1 MNHYTSIKIYRD
13 TTSKS
18 MQLSYTHINLYEY
31 FYNLVRQIPDGYIT
45 TYGEL
50 ARALGDI
57 RAARAVGYMLS
68 VNSDPDGIPC
78 YKVVYSDRRVGKY
91 ALGVDEK
98 EKRLRRDGI
107 IISKGIVENFDD
119 RFFSDFRTDYPLVK
133 LQKEQENIAKL
144 ASFDDAEPCKDIG
157 AIDVSYDGRDGY
169 GAIVIYQ
176 NGDYTMKTLYL
187 HVDFPYI
194 PGYLAYRETPFIEKL
209 SEGFN
214 GTLLIDANGLLH
226 PRKCGLATF
235 AGVIMG
241 RQTIGV
247 AKSLLM
253 GKPDNKGYI
262 IYNGEKLGYMI
273 NKHCIVSP
281 GNMIGMESSIRKIK
295 LLGNGKYPTILKK
308 VHNETVDFR
317 KRRLPS

>member
-1 MNHYTSIKIYRD
+1 
-13 TTSKS
+13 
-18 MQLSYTHINLYEY
+18 MQLKYTHINLYEY
-31 FYNLVRQIPDGYIT
+31 FYNLVRQIPEGCIT

-68 VNSDPDGIPC
+68 INSDPDGIPC
-78 YKVVYSDRRVGKY
+78 YRVVHTDRRIGKY
-91 ALGVDEK
+91 ALGVNQK
-98 EKRLRRDGI
+98 EKRLRNDGI
-107 IISKGIVENFDD
+107 VISNGIVENFNDH
-119 RFFSDFRTDYPLVK
+119 FFSDFSTDFPLIK
-133 LQKEQENIAKL
+133 LQKEQERIAKL
-144 ASFDDAEPCKDIG
+144 ASFDGSQASENVA

-169 GAIVIYQ
+169 GAITIYQ
-176 NGDYTMKTLYL
+176 DGDYTTKTLYL
-187 HVDFPYI
+187 QVDFPYI
-194 PGYLAYRETPFIEKL
+194 PGYLAYHETPFIEQL
-209 SEGFN
+209 SHGFD

-295 LLGNGKYPTILKK
+295 LLGDNKYPTILKK